1 MCPIPTTCGVV
12 RAAAAGNVLVAGG
25 EGMETLSRS
34 VGALCGVDFDPE
46 GSRVVDH
53 FTTVGADDLGELG
66 GRG

>member
-1 MCPIPTTCGVV
+1 M
-12 RAAAAGNVLVAGG
+12 AGG
-25 EGMETLSRS
+25 DGMGTLSRS

-53 FTTVGADDLGELG
+53 FTAVDAEELGELG